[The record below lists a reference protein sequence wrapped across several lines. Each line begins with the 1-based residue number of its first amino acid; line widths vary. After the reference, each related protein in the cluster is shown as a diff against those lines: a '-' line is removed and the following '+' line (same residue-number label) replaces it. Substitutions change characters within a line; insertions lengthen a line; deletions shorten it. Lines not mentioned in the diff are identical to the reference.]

1 MPGQRVLLVEDEDAI
16 RLTLRDFL
24 RQQGY
29 TVYVASDGV
38 GAVKQLLDHVVDS
51 VVTDYRMEG
60 FGGDYWLRF
69 LRSFFPDKKVIV
81 TSGYIGPEATLS
93 FPLLSKPFD
102 YDLLERYLNE
112 GADTASQS
120 LS

>member
-1 MPGQRVLLVEDEDAI
+1 MAERTVLLVDDEDAI

-24 RQQGY
+24 RRQGY
-29 TVYVASDGV
+29 TVYVASDGI
-38 GAVKQLLDHVVDS
+38 GAIKQLLDHVVDS

-69 LRSFFPDKKVIV
+69 LRSFFPDKNVIV

-93 FPLLSKPFD
+93 FPLLPKPFD
-102 YDLLERYLNE
+102 YDVLESYLDDDVE
-112 GADTASQS
+112 TATQS